1 MQEIEVIS
9 NSPANFQKK
18 LINGNE
24 KSENDL
30 IKEFITYAQSHGYYP
45 NESQFYRQI
54 IQDELSWQEQQ
65 I

>member
-30 IKEFITYAQSHGYYP
+30 IKEFITYA
-45 NESQFYRQI
+45 
-54 IQDELSWQEQQ
+54 
-65 I
+65 